1 MFSINVGL
9 VGTGYAA
16 KLRAEAFY
24 ADARSRLVAVAGH
37 TFDRARTFGETY
49 LAEGVE
55 TWEALVVRSDIDLV
69 VIATVN
75 CLHGTIVRAALEA
88 GKHVVVE
95 YPLSLD
101 VTEAEELIQ
110 LATTQQKLLHVEHI
124 ELLSGIHLAARSAL
138 PHIGK
143 PFHVRYSSLNPQHPA
158 PQKWTYQPDLFGF
171 PLVGAVSRIHRL
183 TDLFGSVNTV
193 SCQAQFWGLE
203 ENHPFYRS
211 CICVAQLRFANGL
224 IAEVNYGKGEAIWQS
239 VRTLEIQGEQGAIV
253 IDREQGTLIQANQTQ
268 SLEVGS
274 RRGLFAKDTAMVLDY
289 LAKNAP
295 LYVSP
300 EASLDALR
308 VADAARRSAETGQT
322 IALHAE

>member
-16 KLRAEAFY
+16 KLRAETLY
-24 ADARSRLVAVAGH
+24 TDARSRLVAVTGH
-37 TFDRARTFGETY
+37 TLDRAQSFGETY
-49 LAEGVE
+49 SAEVVE
-55 TWEALVVRSDIDLV
+55 TWEELVQRSDIDLV

-75 CLHGTIVRAALEA
+75 CLHGAIVRAALEA
-88 GKHVVVE
+88 RKHVVVE

-101 VTEAEELIQ
+101 VAEAEELIQ
-110 LATTQQKLLHVEHI
+110 LATIQQKLLHVEHI

-138 PHIGK
+138 PRIGA
-143 PFHVRYSSLNPQHPA
+143 PFHVRYSSFNPQQPA
-158 PQKWTYQPDLFGF
+158 PQKWTYHPELFGF
-171 PLVGAVSRIHRL
+171 PLMGAVSRLHRL
-183 TDLFGSVNTV
+183 TDLFGSVATV

-203 ENHPFYRS
+203 ENQPFYRS
-211 CICVAQLRFANGL
+211 CICVAQLRFTNGL

-253 IDREQGTLIQANQTQ
+253 IDREQGTLLQANQTQ

-289 LAKNAP
+289 LEKNVP

-300 EASLDALR
+300 ESSLEALR
-308 VADAARRSAETGQT
+308 VADAACRSAESGQT
-322 IALHAE
+322 IAL